1 MLMVGYLHD
10 VRIIGSITALFLL
23 GIAMLSLE
31 WVIRVSCGVERV
43 IRVSYVVEWVIRVSC
58 GVEHV
63 IRVVAQI
70 LC

>member
-31 WVIRVSCGVERV
+31 WVIRV
-43 IRVSYVVEWVIRVSC
+43 VSC